1 MADYIGATPQQNPIL
16 GLLAERLKQVQQF
29 ATKPFGYSNPPAEA
43 ILNLLGVPAVQQTME
58 RMAYGEPLT
67 TGRGMT
73 TSIRPEVA
81 EAAMTVAPA
90 AGLLAKATKGLPVG
104 MSTKAVDDIGGLLT
118 PKNTINSAE
127 KNAKEAIDAL
137 VNQAR
142 YFGVDSPVD
151 HTKLPI
157 GVVMSHLDDYLGRSQ
172 QVAELPE
179 GAKTSLRNLFYKAE
193 DAANAYKRVYGEDKL
208 MGKMPDAA
216 NKEKFSTRPEWIPQ
230 ELEDALKNKEI
241 TKRQYEKQVMKN
253 FEEYFNK

>member
-1 MADYIGATPQQNPIL
+1 M
-16 GLLAERLKQVQQF
+16 
-29 ATKPFGYSNPPAEA
+29 
-43 ILNLLGVPAVQQTME
+43 
-58 RMAYGEPLT
+58 
-67 TGRGMT
+67 
-73 TSIRPEVA
+73 
-81 EAAMTVAPA
+81 
-90 AGLLAKATKGLPVG
+90 
-104 MSTKAVDDIGGLLT
+104 LT

-151 HTKLPI
+151 QTKLPI

-179 GAKTSLRNLFYKAE
+179 NAKTSLRNLWYKAE
-193 DAANAYKRVYGEDKL
+193 DAANAYKRVYDEDKL
-208 MGKMPDAA
+208 MGKMPEAS
-216 NKEKFSTRPEWIPQ
+216 NKEKFSARPEWIPQ
-230 ELEDALKNKEI
+230 ELEDAFQNKQI